1 MVDLK
6 HLQGSY
12 VILSLVKPCHTSTLV
27 ILKAAGVCDGMSDIV
42 RVLFRVIFRL
52 TYCILLI
59 IVAFNR
65 GWLMGKITVNFV
77 VSIKLVKFHNKWC
90 LFLNS

>member
-1 MVDLK
+1 M
-6 HLQGSY
+6 
-12 VILSLVKPCHTSTLV
+12 LSVAKPCQTLTLV
-27 ILKAAGVCDGMSDIV
+27 ILKVAGVCDGMSDIV
-42 RVLFRVIFRL
+42 RVIFRLIFHL

-90 LFLNS
+90 LFLYS